1 MNSKSNEHVFKV
13 LYCIILASI
22 IILEI
27 STIVSLF
34 TESWKILSIAYKITL
49 PLSII
54 LLLICGLIFAL
65 KKFNRDFIKEW
76 KIYFKSNRLYFNIV
90 ILIYLVLNIVTCFI
104 RMGRLEA

>member
-27 STIVSLF
+27 STIVPLF
-34 TESWKILSIAYKITL
+34 TESWKVLSISYKITL

-54 LLLICGLIFAL
+54 LLVIFGLIFAQ

-76 KIYFKSNRLYFNIV
+76 KIYFKNNRLYFNIV
-90 ILIYLVLNIVTCFI
+90 ILIYLVLNIVMCFI